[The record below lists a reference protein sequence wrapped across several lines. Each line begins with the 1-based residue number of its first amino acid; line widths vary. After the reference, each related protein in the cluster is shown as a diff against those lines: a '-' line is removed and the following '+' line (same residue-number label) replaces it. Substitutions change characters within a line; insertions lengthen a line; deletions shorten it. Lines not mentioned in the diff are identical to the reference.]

1 MLRSETIRQMC
12 YFCHT
17 LGNNAGAR
25 PHKSENCRD
34 ARNSHSK
41 KAHQPQASL
50 RSSGGQSAGH
60 GSHALFESCID
71 KSGLAGSAAAAP
83 RVPPLF
89 FLQTECGR
97 YVDSSLPHGLVLA
110 DHQSR
115 AFHGQLFSI
124 ATDGVITDATTQ
136 RVLDCRE
143 ATRGSTV
150 ALANRSGS
158 STQRWSICADG
169 SVRLQDAALCL
180 DVRGGKM
187 TALSP
192 LIVWAPHGKANQRFR
207 IVSDCADG
215 LSAVLL
221 TRAIRLLRRF
231 LLKRSRARGQA
242 AALRCTQLN
251 SRRATRPTA
260 ACNASQTAVTVSAA
274 SVSPPPPHP
283 SHPSPL

>member
-1 MLRSETIRQMC
+1 MC

-17 LGNNAGAR
+17 LGNNPGAR

-41 KAHQPQASL
+41 KAYQPQASA
-50 RSSGGQSAGH
+50 RSSGGHSAGH

-71 KSGLAGSAAAAP
+71 KSGHVGSAAAAP

-97 YVDSSLPHGLVLA
+97 YVDSSLPQGLVLA

-124 ATDGVITDATTQ
+124 AADGVITDATTQ
-136 RVLDCRE
+136 RVLDCTE
-143 ATRGSTV
+143 AKRGSHV

-158 STQRWSICADG
+158 CTQRWSICADG

-207 IVSDCADG
+207 VVSGFAHAI
-215 LSAVLL
+215 SAVFL
-221 TRAIRLLRRF
+221 TRAIRLLHRF
-231 LLKRSRARGQA
+231 LLQRSRARGQA
-242 AALRCTQLN
+242 AALRCIQLN
-251 SRRATRPTA
+251 SRRATRRTA
-260 ACNASQTAVTVSAA
+260 ACNASQTAVTASAVSE
-274 SVSPPPPHP
+274 PPPPP
-283 SHPSPL
+283 PPPPPCPR